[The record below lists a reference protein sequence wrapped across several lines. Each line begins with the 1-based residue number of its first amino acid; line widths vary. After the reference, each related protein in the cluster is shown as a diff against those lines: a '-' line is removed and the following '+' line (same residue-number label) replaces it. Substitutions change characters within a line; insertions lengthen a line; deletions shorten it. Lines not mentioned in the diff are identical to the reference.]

1 MPDQARWHR
10 LERVLDRDQRD
21 VAAACTSPTYRGGL
35 LVAAQGIVIAFRVC
49 RGSGALPT
57 TISVGRPST
66 MVPPA
71 SVVEMVS
78 DDPPITQTEEQQQ
91 SNARY
96 L

>member
-1 MPDQARWHR
+1 MSEQDYILSVVDSDGDKL
-10 LERVLDRDQRD
+10 LESAPLR
-21 VAAACTSPTYRGGL
+21 AASLQSAWE
-35 LVAAQGIVIAFRVC
+35 QGIVIAFRVC

-78 DDPPITQTEEQQQ
+78 DDPPI
-91 SNARY
+91 N
-96 L
+96 LD